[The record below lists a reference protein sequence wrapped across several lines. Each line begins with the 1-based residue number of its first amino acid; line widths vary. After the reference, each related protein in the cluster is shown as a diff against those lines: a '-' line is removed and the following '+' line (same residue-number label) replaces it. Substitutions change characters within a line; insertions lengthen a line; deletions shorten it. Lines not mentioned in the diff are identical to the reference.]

1 MANTRNEAAKAALQ
15 SPGMR
20 KGLGELWARITFL
33 FVALVVFRLGA
44 HVPVPGINPA
54 KLASCLSKIK
64 TRF

>member
-33 FVALVVFRLGA
+33 FVALVVSA
-44 HVPVPGINPA
+44 WSPC
-54 KLASCLSKIK
+54 ASS
-64 TRF
+64 RN